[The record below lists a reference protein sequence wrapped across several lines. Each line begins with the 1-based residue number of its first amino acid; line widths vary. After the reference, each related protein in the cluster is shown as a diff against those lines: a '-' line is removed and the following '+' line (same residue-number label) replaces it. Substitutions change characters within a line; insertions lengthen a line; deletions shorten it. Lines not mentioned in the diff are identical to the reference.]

1 MTKKVKASSITCIV
15 KIDEWGAVI
24 KNQSEAFKRMEE
36 DQQRKQKVDMQNYG
50 QELESEVFNKLRKN
64 KDSDMEQ
71 KRLEYSI
78 ALEKKA
84 ELDRMNLSN
93 LEKKKQMQS
102 ILSADYETAMRQK
115 NQQSQYDRMS
125 DLEKG
130 KMANDKASKELN
142 YLNQSEKDKKNMIKD
157 ILNNAKSV
165 HDGTRANQ
173 DKDKYMDA
181 FEQQKYIQDLE
192 KRQNDQDMAKVSR
205 YNKFNDFQNK
215 NAQFYNREVINPKM
229 QKDMQF
235 NENIRRQGD
244 EARQKAANDEEMR
257 NMTKKNMAMQARM
270 GQETQMKSKNEGY
283 QATAAEHRYD
293 EFNTRAIERDYN
305 NLKNQDLAEKK
316 HRQSNYKQML
326 DNQKKTREYMNM
338 YGNMTGIEKQMN
350 RNDLSAF
357 KNYDNKTY
365 ALIPGLNSTS
375 HAPSKKV
382 IDDKMNKFNITG
394 KRERSH
400 EEENEKMN
408 QFGLTRDVTLM
419 KNPQYYSNNAHKSS
433 MDNITG

>member
-400 EEENEKMN
+400 EEENERMN

-419 KNPQYYSNNAHKSS
+419 NNPQYYSNNAHKSS

>member
-400 EEENEKMN
+400 EEENERMN